1 MKQPTEQPKPEKP
14 AKKPFFTENLTKDE
28 IKKIQKKY
36 ENSPFPNQF
45 TESEKYI
52 TKKKPE

>member
-14 AKKPFFTENLTKDE
+14 AKKPFFSENLTRDE